1 MPLASLY
8 LYKNPQTDIRAAS
21 RPSLLAPNSTRC
33 ARRRV
38 QRIPVREEH
47 GRKICFAPGRLPV
60 SSVLSA
66 TFNFENLY
74 SVEQVT
80 GGFDALRQEMER
92 IGHKAVGVH
101 MERSMQQIVTK

>member
-1 MPLASLY
+1 MVVKFVL
-8 LYKNPQTDIRAAS
+8 PQDAS
-21 RPSLLAPNSTRC
+21 RL
-33 ARRRV
+33 
-38 QRIPVREEH
+38 
-47 GRKICFAPGRLPV
+47 

-74 SVEQVT
+74 RVEQVT

>member
-1 MPLASLY
+1 MRPLDQVFSHRIQPDVPGDGFNGFQCA
-8 LYKNPQTDIRAAS
+8 KNMVVKFVLPQDAS
-21 RPSLLAPNSTRC
+21 RL
-33 ARRRV
+33 
-38 QRIPVREEH
+38 
-47 GRKICFAPGRLPV
+47 